1 LWLFKAALRT
11 VKVTF
16 IFLSRSLF
24 KLVHLVKIVIANWM
38 IINWISII
46 ILENVKYDSGGQVL
60 QGEVNTYFWALYP
73 SSTNRPLVMLDVYSE
88 LARLHRLYSLLAVV
102 CCACTYW
109 RVFQFFSFSLPLSML
124 SETLLSARAD
134 ILHFLF
140 MYTLLLVCFALTAM
154 SYFGANLPGFST
166 LQ

>member
-1 LWLFKAALRT
+1 MRT
-11 VKVTF
+11 VKVAF

-73 SSTNRPLVMLDVYSE
+73 SSTNRPSVMLDVYSE
-88 LARLHRLYSLLAVV
+88 LARLHR
-102 CCACTYW
+102 
-109 RVFQFFSFSLPLSML
+109 
-124 SETLLSARAD
+124 
-134 ILHFLF
+134 
-140 MYTLLLVCFALTAM
+140 
-154 SYFGANLPGFST
+154 
-166 LQ
+166 